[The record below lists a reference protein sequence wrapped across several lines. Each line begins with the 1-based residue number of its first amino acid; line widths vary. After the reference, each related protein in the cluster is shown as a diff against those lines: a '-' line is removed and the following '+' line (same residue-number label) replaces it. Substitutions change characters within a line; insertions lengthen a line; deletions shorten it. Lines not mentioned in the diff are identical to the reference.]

1 MKGFVIERNIKLNE
15 LPGTLTT
22 RASEPKPQG
31 AEVLVDVQALQGL
44 YQHKPAFPF
53 VAGCEFSGTISPDS
67 PLPKGCPYKHGQ
79 KVFGAGQGA
88 YAERIKVDWKSLVP
102 VPENVTMEQA
112 AGLYITYPTSYAAL
126 VYRAEIKKGEY
137 LLIHAAAGGVGMA
150 ALQIGKALG
159 AKVIAL
165 CSTQDK
171 LDVCTRAGADF
182 AINYADEKAQNGG
195 WQKQVMA
202 VTKGHGADVIYDPVG
217 LLIPSLK
224 CIAWNGRALVVGFA
238 AGTIEKAGLT
248 SAGVALNPRLILSPM
263 LCRRQVPANLI
274 LLKNIAISGV
284 HWGAYQKNQPEMVP
298 ATWEALLKLFNSGT
312 LKAVVF
318 DRIFEGLES
327 VPEALDE
334 LLARRTWGK
343 AVVRVKT
350 DKTAKL

>member
-31 AEVLVDVQALQGL
+31 SEVLVDVHVAGCNLFDALQVQGL

-88 YAERIKVDWKSLVP
+88 YAERIKVDYKSLVP
-102 VPENVTMEQA
+102 VPDNVTMEQA

-137 LLIHAAAGGVGMA
+137 LLVHAAAGGVGMA
-150 ALQIGKALG
+150 ALQIGKALD
-159 AKVIAL
+159 AKVIAM

-182 AINYADEKAQNGG
+182 AINYADEKSKNGG

-202 VTKGHGADVIYDPVG
+202 VTNGHGADVIYDPVG

-238 AGTIEKAGLT
+238 AGTIEK
-248 SAGVALNPRLILSPM
+248 
-263 LCRRQVPANLI
+263 VPANLI

-284 HWGAYQKNQPEMVP
+284 HWGAYQKNQPEIVP
-298 ATWEALLKLFNSGT
+298 ATWEALLKLFSSGS

-318 DRIFEGLES
+318 DRVFEGLEA

-343 AVVRVKT
+343 AVVRVT
-350 DKTAKL
+350 FPMAKL